1 MQIGEESEPIQLPI
15 PVHPD
20 QVPAELPPAPAE
32 PEPTEP
38 SKTPLEV
45 PA

>member
-1 MQIGEESEPIQLPI
+1 MQIGEESDPIEVPV

-20 QVPAELPPAPAE
+20 QVPAEPEPVAVPE
-32 PEPTEP
+32 PEQ
-38 SKTPLEV
+38 V